1 VDIIKQKLFNRIKF
15 ETVFFFSKFFADS
28 SRKFFV
34 CFQVLVAL
42 DNGSLELLSLSFNN
56 DDPEKPYHFLE
67 RLKTIQE
74 HDDIITG
81 MTLTC
86 DGTKVVTSSYDK

>member
-1 VDIIKQKLFNRIKF
+1 MYGLNQSCF
-15 ETVFFFSKFFADS
+15 E
-28 SRKFFV
+28 
-34 CFQVLVAL
+34 QILVAL
-42 DNGSLELLSLSFNN
+42 DNGSIELLTLAFNN
-56 DDPEKPYHFLE
+56 DDPAKSYHFLE

-81 MTLTC
+81 MTLTS